1 MKNTILGGRPISFA
15 QYLRAGAPRARAAG
29 GVTTPNRLHTWQSG
43 GVFLYCCISEPKCHL
58 LQSSG
63 FIQEAATKALYSRWR
78 SGPQQPILFLDCS
91 EGAQSFSGSFESWV
105 NWDSEIFLSKLPK
118 PASFIWF
125 PSPPRFLSKISSI
138 KLLRGNVSILSAFA
152 MYGQIQHTHPAHKNL
167 IIHISKRD
175 IKRHNLIC
183 SHWKNH
189 ELHIPEHRIFN
200 NPNYW
205 SCLH

>member
-1 MKNTILGGRPISFA
+1 MD
-15 QYLRAGAPRARAAG
+15 APS
-29 GVTTPNRLHTWQSG
+29 PLLSTWELVHPGTELLEEWPPQTG
-43 GVFLYCCISEPKCHL
+43 CTHDKAEGVFCIAAFRSQNVTCCKAVVSFRK
-58 LQSSG
+58 LQRRHFTAGEGLAHSNQ
-63 FIQEAATKALYSRWR
+63 FYSL
-78 SGPQQPILFLDCS
+78 I
-91 EGAQSFSGSFESWV
+91 AQKGLNHFHGSFESWV

-138 KLLRGNVSILSAFA
+138 KLLQGNVSILSAFA

>member
-1 MKNTILGGRPISFA
+1 MSHLLCSLFAKTQHRVSLRP
-15 QYLRAGAPRARAAG
+15 GAPRDRAARG
-29 GVTTPNRLHTWQSG
+29 LTTPNRLHTWQSRK
-43 GVFLYCCISEPKCHL
+43 VFLYCCVLGPKCHL
-58 LQSSG
+58 LQSSR
-63 FIQEAATKALYSRWR
+63 FIQVAATKALYSRRR

-105 NWDSEIFLSKLPK
+105 NRDSQIFLSKLPK

-125 PSPPRFLSKISSI
+125 PSPPPFLSKISSI

-152 MYGQIQHTHPAHKNL
+152 MYGQSQHTQPAHKNL
-167 IIHISKRD
+167 IIRILKRD

-189 ELHIPEHRIFN
+189 ELHIP
-200 NPNYW
+200 
-205 SCLH
+205 

>member
-1 MKNTILGGRPISFA
+1 MSHLLCSLLDKTQHRVSLRP
-15 QYLRAGAPRARAAG
+15 GAPRDRAAG
-29 GVTTPNRLHTWQSG
+29 GVTTANRLRTWQSRE
-43 GVFLYCCISEPKCHL
+43 VFPYCCISRLKCHL
-58 LQSSG
+58 LYSSG
-63 FIQEAATKALYSRWR
+63 FIQVAATKALYSRWR

-105 NWDSEIFLSKLPK
+105 NRDSQIFLSKLPK

-125 PSPPRFLSKISSI
+125 LSPSPFLSKISSI
-138 KLLRGNVSILSAFA
+138 GLLWGNVSILSAFA
-152 MYGQIQHTHPAHKNL
+152 MYGQSQHTHPAHKNL

-189 ELHIPEHRIFN
+189 ELHIP
-200 NPNYW
+200 
-205 SCLH
+205 